1 MKRWIAN
8 LRMWQKFALVGAL
21 AAGMV
26 AGPTAMTVK
35 GHLEDME
42 AARHEAAGMGPAGDV
57 IRLLQRTQQHRGLS
71 AAALAGNDK
80 ARDSRKGKQG
90 EVDEVLRAA
99 QASIAAFRNTGLDA
113 QLADIQREWQELS
126 SAVAGGSLP
135 APDSFKRH
143 TALIARELG
152 LLEGI
157 TDVSTLALDREAG
170 SSYLIDAVLGELPKL
185 TETLGQTRARGAAVL
200 AKGEATAD
208 ERATLVA
215 LVESTRSLARST
227 RARMDR
233 SLEADPVLREA
244 LEATLASASAAV
256 DEGLKLTD
264 EQVLRADKPTM
275 ASSDFFAA
283 MTRVIDT
290 QFELSAQAFRS
301 LDGVLAERSARAQ
314 HELWLLTASIAVL
327 GGAAT
332 WIVVMVT
339 RTSMQSVTQ
348 ALNAARALAAG
359 DLTHPMRAD
368 SRDEM
373 GELVHALGESMEK
386 LAQVVGV
393 IKTTTES
400 VSTAAVQISQGNHDL
415 SQRTEEQSSQLQNT
429 ASSMEEI
436 TATVRQNCDTA
447 QQATTLAS
455 TASQVAVQGGEVVSR
470 VVSNMQDISASS
482 QRIGDIIGVIDGIAF
497 QTNILALNA
506 AVEAARAG
514 EHGRGFAVVASEV
527 RSLAQ
532 RSAEAA
538 KEIKALIG
546 QSVEKVEAGSRLVG
560 DAGRTMSD
568 IVTQVKRVSE
578 LIEEISAASG
588 QQSAGINQISGA
600 VSQLDAVTQQNAALV
615 EESAAAAESLSQQAA
630 HLAQTVAMFKTEA

>member
-21 AAGMV
+21 AFGMV
-26 AGPTAMTVK
+26 AGPTVLMVK
-35 GHLEDME
+35 DHLEGM
-42 AARHEAAGMGPAGDV
+42 ATARREAAGMAPAGEV
-57 IRLLQRTQQHRGLS
+57 IRLLQRSQQHRGLS

-80 ARDSRKGKQG
+80 ARESRKGKQA
-90 EVDEVLRAA
+90 EVDEVLRTAN
-99 QASIAAFRNTGLDA
+99 ASIAPLRNAGLDA
-113 QLADIQREWQELS
+113 QLADIQREWTELS
-126 SAVAGGSLP
+126 SAVAAGSLP
-135 APDSFKRH
+135 AADSFRRH
-143 TALIARELG
+143 TALIARELA

-170 SSYLIDAVLGELPKL
+170 SSYLISAVLGELPKL
-185 TETLGQTRARGAAVL
+185 TETLGQMRARGASVL
-200 AKGEATAD
+200 AKGEATPD
-208 ERATLVA
+208 ERATVA
-215 LVESTRSLARST
+215 TLVESTRGLARST

-233 SLEADPVLREA
+233 SLEADPVIRQA
-244 LEATLASASAAV
+244 LQASLAAASTAV
-256 DEGLKLTD
+256 DDGLKLAE

-275 ASSDFFAA
+275 ASSDFFAS
-283 MTRVIDT
+283 MTRVIDA
-290 QFELSAQAFRS
+290 QFELTIRAFKS
-301 LDGVLAERSARAQ
+301 LDGILAERAAQ
-314 HELWLLTASIAVL
+314 AQRELWLAMATIVLL

-339 RTSMQSVTQ
+339 RTSTQSVAQ
-348 ALNAARALAAG
+348 ALDAARALAAG
-359 DLTHPMRAD
+359 DLTHPMHAQ

-373 GELVHALGESMEK
+373 GELVSALGESMQK
-386 LAQVVGV
+386 LAQVVCV

-436 TATVRQNCDTA
+436 TATVHQNCDSA
-447 QQATTLAS
+447 QQATALAS
-455 TASQVAVQGGEVVSR
+455 TASRVAAQGGEVVSR

-560 DAGRTMSD
+560 DAGRTMND
-568 IVTQVKRVSE
+568 IVSQVKHVSR
-578 LIEEISAASG
+578 LIEEISRASM
-588 QQSAGINQISGA
+588 QQSSGIGQISDA
-600 VSQLDAVTQQNAALV
+600 VAQLDTVTQQNAALV

-630 HLAQTVAMFKTEA
+630 QLAETVASFKTA